1 MNERKTMTHNLR
13 NPQEFVTQRNR
24 TVNYG
29 LESLSNQLP
38 QLWALVPDKYEQI
51 STLN

>member
-1 MNERKTMTHNLR
+1 MSERNTIPYNLR

-29 LESLSNQLP
+29 LESLNNQLS
-38 QLWALVPDKYEQI
+38 QLWALVPDE
-51 STLN
+51 